1 MSDIEDKPNAELA
14 YRVLDHIDADP
25 ASWDQATWI
34 KRTDC
39 GTVACFAGWAVQL
52 AGGEVEVDRWGWS
65 KVELDGEVYTLPGVH
80 SFADIALWALNIEHY
95 YVPGVACPDC
105 GAPGCEDEDHEPPEL
120 FDVANT
126 REELGEYV
134 EAIFGPRPAS
144 LPFSPPPPVV
154 SPEAR
159 A

>member
-1 MSDIEDKPNAELA
+1 MSNIEGKPNAELA

-52 AGGEVEVDRWGWS
+52 AGGKVEFDWLGWQTI
-65 KVELDGEVYTLPGVH
+65 ELDGEVYTQSGAYG
-80 SFADIALWALNIEHY
+80 FADVALRALNIEHY
-95 YVPGVACPDC
+95 YAYDAACPNC
-105 GAPGCEDEDHEPPEL
+105 SVPCCEDEDHEPPEL
-120 FDVANT
+120 FAAHNT